1 MATVGR
7 FCGEE
12 MMPFFGMVVGFR
24 EGERVGFV
32 LFGWVQLLMS
42 YGKKSSV
49 KYFESI
55 NNIKAL

>member
-1 MATVGR
+1 MA
-7 FCGEE
+7 
-12 MMPFFGMVVGFR
+12 VGFG